1 MSLTVRRSWR
11 RSFRRSGSLLQRRD
25 IAIPM
30 LAPRSGK
37 EYVQAPGLQAKHDLG
52 RRQIEDYT
60 LFAMRAVTIEIPEN
74 ILVGSGQSSEE
85 FAREAKLLL
94 LAKLFE
100 LGRVSSGKAA
110 EVCGMT
116 RVEFLLSMGKLGVSL
131 VQLDSDELK
140 REIADA

>member
-1 MSLTVRRSWR
+1 
-11 RSFRRSGSLLQRRD
+11 
-25 IAIPM
+25 
-30 LAPRSGK
+30 
-37 EYVQAPGLQAKHDLG
+37 
-52 RRQIEDYT
+52 
-60 LFAMRAVTIEIPEN
+60 MRAVTIEIPEN